1 MKVAFLNT
9 QAVNQEY
16 KELLDAAYEHVMAK
30 GYYIMGEQ
38 LAAFEKEYAAYC
50 GAKYAIGVGSGL
62 DALRLILEAYKLIG
76 KLKTGDK
83 VLVAAQT
90 FVATILAIKQA
101 GLEAVLI
108 DANPEDYNFDLDA
121 LERAIRPDVKAIMPV
136 HLYGQIAPMQAINTL
151 AKQHNLLVIEDAA
164 QAHGAVDSEGKKVG
178 NLGDAAAFSFYPTKN
193 LGALGD
199 GGAITTSDSALAEAL
214 YSLRNYGSSERY
226 IHKDLGFN
234 SRLDELQAAF
244 LRVKLPY
251 LDKDNKRR
259 QAIAKAYIEGVTNP
273 KISLPNYPEEKAH
286 VFHLFVVRVKDRA
299 DFMDYLESKA
309 VGCLIHYPV
318 PPHKQE
324 AFPEFKDLELPIT
337 QKLHEQTL
345 SLPMS
350 PVMTQEEIDYVI
362 EVIQAY

>member
-16 KELLDAAYEHVMAK
+16 KTLLDAAYENVMAK
-30 GYYIMGEQ
+30 GYYIMGNQ
-38 LAAFEKEYAAYC
+38 LVAFEKEYAAYC
-50 GAKYAIGVGSGL
+50 GTKYAIGVGSGL

-108 DANPEDYNFDLDA
+108 DANPEDYNFDLVA
-121 LERAIRPDVKAIMPV
+121 LEQAIDSDVKAIMPV
-136 HLYGQIAPMQAINTL
+136 HLYGQIAPMKAINNL

-164 QAHGAVDSEGKKVG
+164 QAHGAVDSYGKKVG

-199 GGAITTSDSALAEAL
+199 GGAITTSDSTLAEAL

-226 IHKDLGFN
+226 VHKDLGFN

-244 LRVKLPY
+244 LGVKLPY

-259 QAIAKAYIEGVTNP
+259 QAIAKAYLKGITNP

-286 VFHLFVVRVKDRA
+286 VFHLFVVRVENRA
-299 DFMDYLESKA
+299 DFMAYLESKG

-324 AFPEFKDLELPIT
+324 AFPEFKDLKLPIT
-337 QKLHEQTL
+337 EKLHKQTL